1 MPSDGASHC
10 MTIYDRGQPV
20 FYGTIGLDW
29 QAAGVAQVILSC
41 AMSTRRVPKLH
52 TISQQS
58 AHRTGEPGGG
68 WLGLAAW
75 RLRAHYSD
83 WLYGQLGRSARVKR
97 QARAGGG
104 GFWWRQWRSRRMNAG
119 VVNAGTFPPA
129 SPIVGMGRW
138 HRHFPFLEWSR
149 IED

>member
-41 AMSTRRVPKLH
+41 AMSTRRVPGLQYR
-52 TISQQS
+52 QQS
-58 AHRTGEPGGG
+58 AHRIGEPGGG

-83 WLYGQLGRSARVKR
+83 WLYGQTISPCQTHLV
-97 QARAGGG
+97 QAMAGFGG
-104 GFWWRQWRSRRMNAG
+104 DSGAADGLNAG
-119 VVNAGTFPPA
+119 VVNAGARQPLLTTPQ
-129 SPIVGMGRW
+129 
-138 HRHFPFLEWSR
+138 HT
-149 IED
+149 